1 MKQTKQIVLSGI
13 QPSGELHIG
22 NYLGSLKNFVELQNK
37 YQCYFFLAT
46 YHSITEDY
54 NPKEKKQDIFDL
66 MLDFL
71 AAGLDPKKCIIFN
84 QIDVPECTELAW
96 IFNTITPI
104 AELLRMTQFKDKAG
118 IHQIRKLSDML
129 ESKKNMHN
137 NEVKTNYN
145 EDTYDKFR
153 PILEKTFKEI
163 LKEIDFPLSNLKVF
177 QSKYEYIISEFIK
190 IEINQLQYERKKLAK
205 DIELNKKSIEL
216 LDYYFQLKQ
225 TLDKISKTNT
235 GLLDYPVL
243 QAADI
248 LLYHA
253 QLIPV
258 GQDQI
263 QHVEIT
269 RDIARHF
276 NNKFGQYF
284 IEPKP
289 LLTKIPK
296 VMSLLEPEKKMSKSA
311 GPGHYIAINDEPEAI
326 HEKLKRAVTGTGT
339 EETLPAGAQN
349 LMALLA
355 EFGTPKQT
363 AYFKEHIKNKTIRY
377 SELKETLA
385 KDISEYFVDFRKK
398 RKQLEK
404 KPQYVAKVLKDG
416 ASKARKIAQKTIK
429 EVKNLIGVA

>member
-54 NPKEKKQDIFDL
+54 NPKTKKQDVFNL
-66 MLDFL
+66 TLDFL

-84 QIDVPECTELAW
+84 QVDVPECTELAW

-104 AELLRMTQFKDKAG
+104 AELERMTQFKDKATK
-118 IHQIRKLSDML
+118 QI
-129 ESKKNMHN
+129 KN
-137 NEVKTNYN
+137 
-145 EDTYDKFR
+145 
-153 PILEKTFKEI
+153 
-163 LKEIDFPLSNLKVF
+163 
-177 QSKYEYIISEFIK
+177 
-190 IEINQLQYERKKLAK
+190 INA
-205 DIELNKKSIEL
+205 
-216 LDYYFQLKQ
+216 
-225 TLDKISKTNT
+225 

-253 QLIPV
+253 HLIPV

-284 IEPKP
+284 FEPKP
-289 LLTKIPK
+289 LLTKVPK

-311 GPGHYIAINDEPEAI
+311 GPNHYIAINDEPDVI
-326 HEKLKRAVTGTGT
+326 HEKLKRAVTGTGNENT
-339 EETLPAGAQN
+339 IPLGAQN
-349 LMALLA
+349 LLTLLQ
-355 EFGTPKQT
+355 EFGTAKQV
-363 AYFKEHIKNKTIRY
+363 AYFQEQIKNKKIRY
-377 SELKETLA
+377 SELKEALTKA
-385 KDISEYFVDFRKK
+385 IADYFADFRTK
-398 RKQLEK
+398 RKALAK
-404 KPQYVAKVLKDG
+404 KPQVIEGVLRDG
-416 ASKARKIAQKTIK
+416 ANKAQKVAQKTLN